1 MKKIYCFFILIVMT
15 SIFVGCSNIDNISMD
30 NNKNIEEIEL
40 EENLD
45 IQSSISQEKTSEEND
60 IDESSTIIQEEYN
73 DGVSVNRQ
81 SMSDE
86 FYVMTKPVD
95 AVIRC
100 MYENNME
107 YNPRN
112 SEFFWK
118 ALSYFV
124 GSYGINHELAEVEY
138 DKVKLP
144 KNVVQE
150 FATILFYDYDDLL
163 DIPESI
169 GDEVAYDENYGGY
182 IFKINPATLSYATL
196 ESVETEEKEYTVI
209 ADFYTTG
216 KENVKLSSKWEIK
229 MVDNPYISGIQ
240 EPKYIY
246 TIKSITKQ

>member
-1 MKKIYCFFILIVMT
+1 MKKIYCFFILIL

-30 NNKNIEEIEL
+30 NNKNIEEVEL

-138 DKVKLP
+138 DKVKIP
-144 KNVVQE
+144 SNVVQE

-163 DIPESI
+163 PIPDSI
-169 GDEVAYDENYGGY
+169 KGDVTYDDYYGGY
-182 IFKINPATLSYATL
+182 IFKINPSTLSYASL
-196 ESVETEEKEYTVI
+196 ESVEINKDEYIAI

-216 KENVKLSSKWEIK
+216 KNNVELTSKWKIK
-229 MVDNPYISGIQ
+229 MVDNPYVSGIYN
-240 EPKYIY
+240 PHYIY
-246 TIKSITKQ
+246 TIKSIEKEQ